1 VALEAPQKP
10 RHKPKAKPK
19 ADYTPE
25 HKREHKH
32 ERPPEHKPVP
42 EYKAAG
48 EKASIITR
56 VIATDEADIRLD
68 RWFKRHYP
76 WLGHGKL
83 EKLLRTGQVRVDG
96 GRAKAATRLEA
107 GQSIR
112 IPPLGEPPK
121 AEEKPRPPKADPQ
134 RIAELQ
140 DAVLHM
146 DDAVIVLNKP
156 AGLATQG
163 GTGISEHLDGLL
175 DYLRFGSTERPRLVH
190 RLDKDTSGV
199 LVLARTVSAA
209 AKLAKALRKREAH
222 KLYWALTVGVPSPRE
237 GRIDMPLAKLPGQ
250 LGERMAMDPEAGKS
264 AITLYRVI
272 ATAGRRAAWL
282 GMAPITGRT
291 HQLRVHAAALGTPIA
306 GDGKYGDTENQLT
319 GSISRK
325 LHLHARALRLEHP
338 DGGILQ
344 AKAPLPPHM
353 QATWDLLGLEIDAEA
368 DEWLE

>member
-1 VALEAPQKP
+1 MALDDQQERKQERQQERPQAPVQAQPGPQKNAP
-10 RHKPKAKPK
+10 DQKNA
-19 ADYTPE
+19 PE
-25 HKREHKH
+25 KNT
-32 ERPPEHKPVP
+32 
-42 EYKAAG
+42 
-48 EKASIITR
+48 ITTR
-56 VIATDEADIRLD
+56 VIAADEADIRLD
-68 RWFKRHYP
+68 RWFKRHFP

-96 GRAKAATRLEA
+96 SRAKAATRLEV

-121 AEEKPRPPKADPQ
+121 AEEKPRAPRVDAD
-134 RIAELQ
+134 RIAALQ
-140 DAVLHM
+140 AAVLHK

-156 AGLATQG
+156 PGLATQG
-163 GTGISEHLDGLL
+163 GTGITEHLDGLL
-175 DYLRFGSTERPRLVH
+175 DYFRFGASERPRLVH

-199 LVLARTVSAA
+199 LVLARTASAA
-209 AKLAKALRKREAH
+209 AKLAAALRKREAH

-237 GRIDMPLAKLPGQ
+237 GKIDMPLAKLPGA
-250 LGERMAMDPEAGKS
+250 LGERMAMDPEGGKS

-282 GMAPITGRT
+282 GMAPVTGRT

-306 GDGKYGDTENQLT
+306 GDGKYGDAENQLT
-319 GSISRK
+319 GGISRK

-344 AKAPLPPHM
+344 VKAPLPPHM
-353 QATWDLLGLEIDAEA
+353 LASWDFLGFDRDEDDA